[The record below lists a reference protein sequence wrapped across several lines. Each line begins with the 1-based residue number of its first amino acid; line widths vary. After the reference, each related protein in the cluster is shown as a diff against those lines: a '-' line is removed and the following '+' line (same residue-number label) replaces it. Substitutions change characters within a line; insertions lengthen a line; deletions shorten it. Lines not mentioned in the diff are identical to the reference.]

1 MIQGYRKAYLTDG
14 TQVKIT
20 EELYQQLKTWEQ
32 EGYPFPFEYMDMLK
46 KEDHEMIRATR
57 NYYIHNTSLDAQ
69 MLREHINPALL
80 CDKGYSIDEDILY
93 RDRGRQIMA
102 VLNMCSDTQRR
113 RFIKHYYLGF
123 GFAEIARQESCY
135 ENAVRKSVRKAEKMI
150 VSKKILL

>member
-14 TQVKIT
+14 TQVRIT

-32 EGYPFPFEYMDMLK
+32 EGYPFPFEYTDMLK
-46 KEDHEMIRATR
+46 KEDHDMIRANR
-57 NYYIHNTSLDAQ
+57 IYYIHNTSLDAHDANSP
-69 MLREHINPALL
+69 MLRDVHYGL
-80 CDKGYSIDEDILY
+80 EDHVIQ
-93 RDRGRQIMA
+93 RERGKLVMN
-102 VLNMCSDTQRR
+102 VLSLCSDTQRR

-135 ENAVRKSVRKAEKMI
+135 EYAVRKSVRKVEKKI